1 MLIIIAAGRARNVA
15 RSRTSEPWTPDLCK
29 TCPVPAIL
37 QANACPN
44 MILEARV
51 RRRFGLLRRVVVEAF
66 CTLTKEEVAEPMVG
80 CGHCH
85 EHRPGAGVLGLEP
98 DKE

>member
-1 MLIIIAAGRARNVA
+1 
-15 RSRTSEPWTPDLCK
+15 
-29 TCPVPAIL
+29 VPAIL
-37 QANACPN
+37 RANACSN

-51 RRRFGLLRRVVVEAF
+51 KRRFGLLRRVAVQAF

-85 EHRPGAGVLGLEP
+85 EHHPGADILSLGS
-98 DKE
+98 D

>member
-1 MLIIIAAGRARNVA
+1 
-15 RSRTSEPWTPDLCK
+15 
-29 TCPVPAIL
+29 
-37 QANACPN
+37 

-51 RRRFGLLRRVVVEAF
+51 RRRFGLLRRMAVETF

-85 EHRPGAGVLGLEP
+85 EHRLGAGTLGLGSNLGS
-98 DKE
+98 

>member
-1 MLIIIAAGRARNVA
+1 M
-15 RSRTSEPWTPDLCK
+15 
-29 TCPVPAIL
+29 PAIL
-37 QANACPN
+37 RANACPN

-51 RRRFGLLRRVVVEAF
+51 KRRFGLLRRVAVKAF

-85 EHRPGAGVLGLEP
+85 EHHPGADILSLGS
-98 DKE
+98 D

>member
-1 MLIIIAAGRARNVA
+1 
-15 RSRTSEPWTPDLCK
+15 
-29 TCPVPAIL
+29 
-37 QANACPN
+37 

-85 EHRPGAGVLGLEP
+85 EHRPGADILDLES
-98 DKE
+98 E

>member
-1 MLIIIAAGRARNVA
+1 MPDILRAN
-15 RSRTSEPWTPDLCK
+15 T
-29 TCPVPAIL
+29 
-37 QANACPN
+37 CPN

-51 RRRFGLLRRVVVEAF
+51 KRRFGLLRRVAVQAF

-85 EHRPGAGVLGLEP
+85 EHHPGADILSLGS
-98 DKE
+98 D